1 MGRFSDIHIDI
12 VEMFSRDGMSEEEI
26 AKSVGIPL
34 IDVHNVLAEYE
45 SSVNQNDYSSLD
57 DFEE

>member
-34 IDVHNVLAEYE
+34 IDVHTVLAEYE